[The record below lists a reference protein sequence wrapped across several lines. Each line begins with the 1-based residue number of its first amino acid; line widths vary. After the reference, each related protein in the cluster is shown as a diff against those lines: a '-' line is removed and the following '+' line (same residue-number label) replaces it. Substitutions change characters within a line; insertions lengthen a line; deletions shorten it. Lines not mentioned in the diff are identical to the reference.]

1 MTRRIGVVA
10 ALTVAFSVLWLPAAN
25 AYVDPGSGSFLF
37 QAAIGALLAAGVAVK
52 VFWGRIAGV
61 FRRKDA
67 PNDEA

>member
-1 MTRRIGVVA
+1 MRWRIGAVMMLV
-10 ALTVAFSVLWLPAAN
+10 VAFSVLWLPAAD

-52 VFWGRIAGV
+52 VFWGRITGV

-67 PNDEA
+67 PSDEG

>member
-1 MTRRIGVVA
+1 MRGRIGIVA
-10 ALTVAFSVLWLPAAN
+10 VLAIAFSVLWLPAAN

-61 FRRKDA
+61 FRKKDV
-67 PNDEA
+67 PSDEV